1 MTTLQKIQFV
11 LNNSSSASA
20 AILINNA
27 DQMAEVQTV
36 ENRLYE
42 GITVY
47 TTEGHDAAMKA
58 AMIIAINNGTI

>member
-11 LNNSSSASA
+11 LNNSSADA
-20 AILINNA
+20 AAKLINNA
-27 DQMAEVQTV
+27 NQMEEVQRV
-36 ENRLYE
+36 EDRLYE
-42 GITVY
+42 GTTIY